1 MSSARAGTLY
11 LVSTPIGNLGD
22 MTHRAVEVLSSA
34 TVVIAEDT
42 RHSRRLL
49 DHYHISTPLRSYHE
63 HNEAKETPKL
73 VARLRSGDSIALISD
88 AGTPLI
94 SDPGS
99 RLVAAALE
107 ANIPVVPIP
116 GASAVMAAIVG
127 SGMSLERFTFLGFLP
142 RKGRERSEM
151 IADVVASQST
161 VVMFEAA
168 NRVGATLDA
177 LAEAGAGERPAVV
190 ARELTKQFEEF
201 KRGSVAELAGVYR
214 DADPKGEVVLVIAGA
229 EKPLV
234 TESELSDAARKL
246 RASGNSPRDVMDHL
260 VSSLGAPRNLAYK
273 IAHESES

>member
-73 VARLRSGDSIALISD
+73 VAKLRAGDSIALISD

-107 ANIPVVPIP
+107 ANLPVVPIP

-127 SGMSLERFTFLGFLP
+127 SGMSLERFTFLGFPP